1 MSLGMNFVMLR
12 FDGIYLAFPS
22 DDVLGV
28 ESFSSI
34 RQDEIQVPAMG
45 TLEWEDEELPVY
57 GLSREFNLLQD
68 IHQRRFCVCLAAAD
82 PSERYAMVCETVEQ
96 YVMPDDTLIQELP
109 KFMQIL
115 DTPVRSL
122 FRLEDNLVLL
132 CTAESLGAFIAMSE
146 KQYE

>member
-1 MSLGMNFVMLR
+1 MSWGMNFVMLR

-45 TLEWEDEELPVY
+45 TLEWDDEELPVY
-57 GLSREFNLLQD
+57 GLSQEFNFLQD
-68 IHQRRFCVCLAAAD
+68 LQQRHFCVCLAMPD
-82 PSERYAMVCETVEQ
+82 PSERYALVCETVEQ
-96 YVMPDDTLIQELP
+96 YVMPDDTLMQDLP
-109 KFMQIL
+109 EFMQTL
-115 DTPVRSL
+115 DSPVRSL

-132 CTAESLGAFIAMSE
+132 CTAESLGSFIAISE